1 VSSLVFTTVQ
11 CNVSAVGK
19 MLNIAHF
26 QHIGEGRKVVAFPKK
41 QTIFT
46 EGDTAAWYGQCR

>member
-1 VSSLVFTTVQ
+1 MSSLVFTTVQ